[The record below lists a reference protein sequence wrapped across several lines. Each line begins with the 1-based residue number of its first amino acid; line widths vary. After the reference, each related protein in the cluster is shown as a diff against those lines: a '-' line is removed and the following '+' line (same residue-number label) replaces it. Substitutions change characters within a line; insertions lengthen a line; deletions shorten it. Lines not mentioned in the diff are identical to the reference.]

1 VTDDHRAE
9 VPGLSRRLACMLY
22 DGLLLLAVLFVAFLL
37 PQSALSVA
45 LGRALP
51 GRVMWGHLILVS
63 VVYFLWFWTHGGQTL
78 AMKTWKIRLVKAD
91 LGAPTLSQ
99 LLLRFTLVWPGIL
112 VLGVG
117 ILWALID
124 RDGQFLHDRI
134 AGTRLVRV

>member
-1 VTDDHRAE
+1 MTDDHRAE

-22 DGLLLLAVLFVAFLL
+22 DGLLLVAVLFVAFLL

-51 GRVMWGHLILVS
+51 ARVMWGHLFLVS

-91 LGAPTLSQ
+91 LGAPTVSQ

-112 VLGVG
+112 AFGVG

-124 RDGQFLHDRI
+124 RDGQFLHDRLS
-134 AGTRLVRV
+134 GTRLIRA